1 MTSLQPNSPSKRKR
15 FSTLKRFLLIKTIPP
30 STEEP
35 TNTDTSDQFHI
46 DSANTTTDSYISITM
61 APPTS
66 LDSRQRQS
74 KRDDAIRKRIENDLR
89 KKKASTS
96 LSTRRSRG
104 APGTVLWLKP
114 GEPIICKP
122 TATVYEVAQL
132 MTARRENCVLVVN
145 EIGEL
150 LGIFTAKDVAFR
162 IVGSGLNATQVTIDT
177 IMTKPN
183 LCQRR

>member
-89 KKKASTS
+89 KKRQAL
-96 LSTRRSRG
+96 LS
-104 APGTVLWLKP
+104 VQ
-114 GEPIICKP
+114 E
-122 TATVYEVAQL
+122 EVGVHQ
-132 MTARRENCVLVVN
+132 EQFY
-145 EIGEL
+145 G
-150 LGIFTAKDVAFR
+150 
-162 IVGSGLNATQVTIDT
+162 
-177 IMTKPN
+177 
-183 LCQRR
+183 

>member
-1 MTSLQPNSPSKRKR
+1 M
-15 FSTLKRFLLIKTIPP
+15 
-30 STEEP
+30 
-35 TNTDTSDQFHI
+35 
-46 DSANTTTDSYISITM
+46 
-61 APPTS
+61 
-66 LDSRQRQS
+66 
-74 KRDDAIRKRIENDLR
+74 
-89 KKKASTS
+89 
-96 LSTRRSRG
+96 
-104 APGTVLWLKP
+104 KP

-177 IMTKPN
+177 IMTKTQFVPTP
-183 LCQRR
+183 LIQLAML

>member
-1 MTSLQPNSPSKRKR
+1 MKL
-15 FSTLKRFLLIKTIPP
+15 
-30 STEEP
+30 P
-35 TNTDTSDQFHI
+35 T
-46 DSANTTTDSYISITM
+46 
-61 APPTS
+61 
-66 LDSRQRQS
+66 
-74 KRDDAIRKRIENDLR
+74 
-89 KKKASTS
+89 
-96 LSTRRSRG
+96 
-104 APGTVLWLKP
+104 
-114 GEPIICKP
+114 
-122 TATVYEVAQL
+122 